1 MVVVFL
7 FVMWMIW
14 DDFGRNTES
23 SGAIKLIQLYNIL
36 GVVNLFR
43 EQQGPYLNMAHSY
56 FISYLQ
62 WDEKQFTQSCYMLV
76 TAPLQ

>member
-43 EQQGPYLNMAHSY
+43 ESRPYLNMAHSY

-62 WDEKQFTQSCYMLV
+62 WDEKQFTQSCCMLV